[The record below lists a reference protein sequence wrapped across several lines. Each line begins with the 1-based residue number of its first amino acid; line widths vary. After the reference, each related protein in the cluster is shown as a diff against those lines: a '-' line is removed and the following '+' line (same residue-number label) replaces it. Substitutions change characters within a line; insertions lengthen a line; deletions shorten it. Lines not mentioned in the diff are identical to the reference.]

1 MANLADDDLLLVQR
15 TSAGIS
21 TNYSITGSALKEDLT
36 GVTGLIANPVEVLTP
51 LDGSGLSGDI
61 SYYPE
66 TSTITAVDFVPS
78 GGTAAA
84 PEDNSWYEIAYGD
97 GKYVAISYSGTNRV
111 MYSSDGKNWSSAS
124 APENN
129 SWYSITY
136 GDDKFVAVGA
146 SGTYRVMYSSDGISW
161 TSAQAAQSNSWRSI
175 TYGNG
180 KFVAVSSNGN
190 NQVMWS
196 TTGTGW
202 GNGYQAENNDWY
214 GVAFGDGV
222 FVAVATNGMNRV
234 MTSSDGINWSS
245 KTAASQ
251 ETWKDIAYGNGKF
264 VAVADSGSN
273 RAMWSSDS
281 GNSWNTVVPETSN
294 WRSVT
299 YGNGK
304 FVAVG
309 DYGTNR
315 IMWADE
321 TDLDTWYPVA
331 APEQN
336 SWEAVHYANG
346 KFVAVASTGTNRIM
360 YSGNGINWSTG
371 ESTTLTLTN
380 DKVFD
385 SSNGTEMSTVDQ
397 VLTSGTV
404 VEGPAGADVAAFST
418 TLYAGDSVMNRPIT
432 TGIDN
437 TGDSLIWVKNRNTS
451 GYVHVLSGQHLL
463 DGGFTNSNSQ
473 SITNIWTNS
482 SAMGDSAT
490 NYITGVLDNGFTIGN
505 SGHVNDPGQNYVA
518 WNFRELPGFLDIV
531 TFSGNSQSGRALPH
545 NLGTAPGFIM
555 LKNLTLNE
563 NWMCY
568 HKDAGL
574 DGYLAA
580 HERFLQINYDT
591 IPFPPSGSPSSAW
604 GNTAPNEN
612 NFYLGASVNSN
623 SSGSD
628 FVAYLFADVPG
639 RIKCGTYT
647 GSGGIQSV
655 DAGFTGGCA
664 WVMVKNISNAGDW
677 SISDSERISG
687 NGHLYPNNHDWED
700 SSASFHVNDN
710 GFNLNGSNVNW
721 NQYGDKYIY
730 VAIAS
735 NAMAPEPG
743 PTGTLTAD
751 ADASTPSISL
761 TDVTGTW
768 INGTTAVGRTQLTE
782 YAPGPDDITF
792 TSQNAGTTPFNGTD
806 ATLAF
811 RRWTLESRASAGDPW
826 TVVDTY
832 EDYDITASQDGA
844 TPWSSNKPTLS
855 PNTMYRVKVA
865 YISTNADPVESVY
878 NTFTTGSN

>member
-66 TSTITAVDFVPS
+66 TSAVTNAAPVQSVHDLGTNFIEVGNAYFQTGTKANLYDSFTSTAYGITGMSVYDAGQLIYIRFSNDYDGTTSVFKSGAAVDFRIYCISTMTVHVELHYNDGTVEYSNQSSGHGHLIFTTKPKPLSLGIIKSIS
-78 GGTAAA
+78 GGSVNNA
-84 PEDNSWYEIAYGD
+84 EIKIPQIWIGQPLPDPYDPNLITTQKITLD
-97 GKYVAISYSGTNRV
+97 G
-111 MYSSDGKNWSSAS
+111 
-124 APENN
+124 P
-129 SWYSITY
+129 
-136 GDDKFVAVGA
+136 
-146 SGTYRVMYSSDGISW
+146 
-161 TSAQAAQSNSWRSI
+161 
-175 TYGNG
+175 
-180 KFVAVSSNGN
+180 
-190 NQVMWS
+190 
-196 TTGTGW
+196 
-202 GNGYQAENNDWY
+202 
-214 GVAFGDGV
+214 
-222 FVAVATNGMNRV
+222 
-234 MTSSDGINWSS
+234 
-245 KTAASQ
+245 
-251 ETWKDIAYGNGKF
+251 
-264 VAVADSGSN
+264 
-273 RAMWSSDS
+273 
-281 GNSWNTVVPETSN
+281 TV
-294 WRSVT
+294 
-299 YGNGK
+299 
-304 FVAVG
+304 
-309 DYGTNR
+309 
-315 IMWADE
+315 
-321 TDLDTWYPVA
+321 
-331 APEQN
+331 
-336 SWEAVHYANG
+336 
-346 KFVAVASTGTNRIM
+346 
-360 YSGNGINWSTG
+360 
-371 ESTTLTLTN
+371 LTLTN

-397 VLTSGTV
+397 VLTEGTV
-404 VEGPAGADVAAFST
+404 VEGPAGADVAAFNT
-418 TLYAGDSVMNRPIT
+418 TLYSGDSVMNRAIT

-451 GYVHVLSGQHLL
+451 GYVHVLSGQHILN
-463 DGGFTNSNSQ
+463 GGFTNSNSQ

-482 SAMGDSAT
+482 NAQGDQST

-531 TFSGNSQSGRALPH
+531 TFSGDGVNGRAVPH

-555 LKNLTLNE
+555 LKNLTYNE

-568 HKDAGL
+568 HKDAAL

-591 IPFPPSGSPSSAW
+591 IPFPNSTSSSPSPAW
-604 GNTAPNEN
+604 GNTAPDEN
-612 NFYLGASVNSN
+612 NFYLSGSVNSN

-647 GSGGIQSV
+647 GTGGNNTI

-664 WVMVKNISNAGDW
+664 WAMVKNISNAGDW

-700 SSASFHVNDN
+700 SSSSFHVNDN
-710 GFNLNGSNVNW
+710 GFHLSDNNVNW
-721 NQYGDKYIY
+721 NASGDKYIY

-735 NAMAPEPG
+735 NAMAPELG

-751 ADASTPSISL
+751 ADASTPSMTLSN
-761 TDVTGTW
+761 VTGTW
-768 INGTTAVGRTQLTE
+768 TSGTTAVGRTQLTE

-792 TSQNAGTTPFNGTD
+792 TSTNAGTTPFNGTD

-826 TVVDTY
+826 VVVDTY
-832 EDYDITASQDGA
+832 EDYDITVSQDGA